1 MSLIRT
7 PPDQFLDLFCKVWAA
22 LSDEPDHQS
31 SPRATT
37 MLQGQRRPSCAQLPG
52 GVALTL
58 WGANGVSVVGL
69 VGWLL
74 ITSSKTKGCKGF
86 HVHNSV
92 LMCYLWGCFQPNSRL
107 AYARIV
113 QEKVWGERSLC
124 GAMGEGVMSWC
135 HWIVIQYRQP
145 GKLWVFLNSSWQK
158 EDTGIQGEKNTC
170 ICTYM
175 YLYKYM
181 NTYIFY
187 IHIYFQ
193 EIGAT
198 LLKNGLNWQEFNE
211 LTCLGGKLTCL
222 GSHLLDFYRCI
233 GFSCRMFLVAV
244 VNSLLRLLQ
253 QIVFFF
259 SKV

>member
-1 MSLIRT
+1 M
-7 PPDQFLDLFCKVWAA
+7 
-22 LSDEPDHQS
+22 
-31 SPRATT
+31 
-37 MLQGQRRPSCAQLPG
+37 QRFPCAQLCAYVLLMRLFPAKQSSRLCQDCSRG
-52 GVALTL
+52 E
-58 WGANGVSVVGL
+58 GL
-69 VGWLL
+69 GREKFVWCHGRRCDVLMPL
-74 ITSSKTKGCKGF
+74 
-86 HVHNSV
+86 NSV
-92 LMCYLWGCFQPNSRL
+92 QT
-107 AYARIV
+107 
-113 QEKVWGERSLC
+113 
-124 GAMGEGVMSWC
+124 
-135 HWIVIQYRQP
+135 QP

-170 ICTYM
+170 ICMYM